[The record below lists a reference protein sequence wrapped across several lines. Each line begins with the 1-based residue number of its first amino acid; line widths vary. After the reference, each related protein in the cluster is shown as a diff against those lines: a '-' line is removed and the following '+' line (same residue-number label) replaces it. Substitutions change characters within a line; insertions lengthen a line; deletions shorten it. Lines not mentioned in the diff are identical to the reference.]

1 MGTVLIADGISG
13 NTAFISG
20 AFGDSY
26 NIVAEKTG
34 RSALEYLNGNTPD
47 IVFTSSVLPDMGGT
61 ELTGRIKSVP
71 DLAELPVFILAGERD
86 PALELRGL
94 KSGASDVIFR
104 PYDPE
109 TVRIRAD
116 SRIELNACRSGMKKA
131 EQNRT
136 AVVEKLF
143 DIMSRS
149 FAELV
154 EFRDGTTGGHI
165 MRTTAYMRILTE
177 HMRRDPRYAAV
188 MTDEY
193 VRNLCRAAPLHDIG
207 KIAIDDNVLRK
218 ESGLDEN
225 EFEYMK
231 THAVIGG
238 KAFAHIMSELKRSGL
253 EFGRETE
260 FIRIA
265 GEMAMYHH
273 EKWSGSGGYPKGIAG
288 EDIPL
293 PARILSLP
301 DVYDALTSERP
312 YKKAF
317 THEQSM
323 KIISD
328 GKGSL
333 FDPDITDIFL
343 AAGEEIKACLKCFR
357 AVK

>member
-1 MGTVLIADGISG
+1 MVILTDDNITS
-13 NTAFISG
+13 FISDT
-20 AFGDSY
+20 FG
-26 NIVAEKTG
+26 EKYSIIIETEG
-34 RSALEYLNGNTPD
+34 RGILEHLSKINADMVFVSAK
-47 IVFTSSVLPDMGGT
+47 LPDMSGA
-61 ELTGRIKSVP
+61 EAAAEISVRLP
-71 DLAELPVFILAGERD
+71 ELPVFILADERD
-86 PALELRGL
+86 SATEREGLRC
-94 KSGASDVIFR
+94 GAADIFFR
-104 PYDPE
+104 PYDTE
-109 TVRIRAD
+109 IVRMRAEQRMSVCCIRAKNAENK
-116 SRIELNACRSGMKKA
+116 SR
-131 EQNRT
+131 

-143 DIMSRS
+143 DVMAQS

-177 HMRRDPRYAAV
+177 HMRKDPRYSDV
-188 MTDEY
+188 MTEDY
-193 VRNLCRAAPLHDIG
+193 IRNLCRAAPLHDIG
-207 KIAIDDNVLRK
+207 KIGIDDNVLRK
-218 ESGLDEN
+218 ESGLSEN

-238 KAFAHIMSELKRSGL
+238 KAFAHIMSELKKSGL
-253 EFGRETE
+253 DFGCETE
-260 FIRIA
+260 FVRIA

-293 PARILSLP
+293 PARILAIA

-317 THEQSM
+317 THEESV

-328 GKGSL
+328 GKGSF

-343 AAGEEIKACLKCFR
+343 AAGEDIEACLRCFR
-357 AVK
+357 MGNTKHQ